1 MSKKSKQP
9 LLQNPGVVGVLAS
22 LLSIVIGLVLGF
34 ILLVVLNPGA
44 SLEGMRAMMTTGFAS
59 MDKLG
64 KVLYQAAPLMM
75 CGLSVGFAF
84 KTGLFNIGAPGQY
97 TMGSFFALL
106 CAIQFQ
112 LPWFV
117 CLLAAAIGGAIWG
130 IFPGLFKAYFNVNE
144 VITSIMFNWIGM
156 YLVNLILANS
166 PKMLASGWGAS
177 NSDRTAALS
186 AANPGAILPKGP
198 FAGLFGNSS
207 WINIGI
213 ILTIIFALIV
223 WVVLQ
228 KTTFGYELKACGL
241 SRDAAQYAGIN
252 AKRNIVLSM
261 VIAGALS
268 GIGGGI
274 YYLAGTGQY
283 VIEKSILGMGFNGIP
298 VALLASS
305 NPIGTI
311 FSALF
316 ISYIQVGGAAI
327 FVFVVISCWGTCNG
341 LTMAVTRG
349 MFDLAVESG
358 SPKLAMFKNVD
369 ANTNMANNSAV
380 FGLLVSSLWLLYFYG
395 GTIMGG
401 FGPFKFDSS
410 ELPIITLYAIYI
422 PIYIALLKR
431 KDLSGFRGKVM
442 PVLAILCSLFMV
454 FAAIYSHKINVVYY
468 LIVFVVIEVIG
479 AFFKSG
485 RKA

>member
-44 SLEGMRAMMTTGFAS
+44 SLEGMKAMMTTGFAS

-84 KTGLFNIGAPGQY
+84 KT
-97 TMGSFFALL
+97 
-106 CAIQFQ
+106 
-112 LPWFV
+112 
-117 CLLAAAIGGAIWG
+117 
-130 IFPGLFKAYFNVNE
+130 GLFKAYFNVNE

-283 VIEKSILGMGFNGIP
+283 VLEKSILGMGFNGIP

-311 FSALF
+311 FASLF
-316 ISYIQVGGAAI
+316 ISYIQVGGAA
-327 FVFVVISCWGTCNG
+327 
-341 LTMAVTRG
+341 MQPA
-349 MFDLAVESG
+349 
-358 SPKLAMFKNVD
+358 
-369 ANTNMANNSAV
+369 
-380 FGLLVSSLWLLYFYG
+380 Y
-395 GTIMGG
+395 
-401 FGPFKFDSS
+401 SS
-410 ELPIITLYAIYI
+410 ETIDIVIAVIIYLAAFALLMRGIITKAV
-422 PIYIALLKR
+422 
-431 KDLSGFRGKVM
+431 SGHKGKEG
-442 PVLAILCSLFMV
+442 
-454 FAAIYSHKINVVYY
+454 AAK
-468 LIVFVVIEVIG
+468 
-479 AFFKSG
+479 
-485 RKA
+485 

>member
-1 MSKKSKQP
+1 MSKKNKQP
-9 LLQNPGVVGVLAS
+9 LLQNPAVVGVLAS

-34 ILLVVLNPGA
+34 ILLVVLNPSA
-44 SLEGMRAMMTTGFAS
+44 SLGGMNAMMTTGFSS

-84 KTGLFNIGAPGQY
+84 KTGLFNIGASGQY
-97 TMGSFFALL
+97 TMGAFFALL
-106 CAIQFQ
+106 CGIQLQ

-130 IFPGLFKAYFNVNE
+130 VFPGLFKAYFNVNE
-144 VITSIMFNWIGM
+144 VITAIMFNWIGM

-166 PKMLASGWGAS
+166 PMMLASGWGAS

-198 FAGLFGNSS
+198 FAALFGNSS
-207 WINIGI
+207 WVNIGI
-213 ILTIIFALIV
+213 ILSIIFAVIV

-261 VIAGALS
+261 VISGALS

-316 ISYIQVGGAAI
+316 ISYIQVGGAA
-327 FVFVVISCWGTCNG
+327 
-341 LTMAVTRG
+341 MQPA
-349 MFDLAVESG
+349 
-358 SPKLAMFKNVD
+358 
-369 ANTNMANNSAV
+369 
-380 FGLLVSSLWLLYFYG
+380 Y
-395 GTIMGG
+395 
-401 FGPFKFDSS
+401 SS
-410 ELPIITLYAIYI
+410 ETIDIVIAVIIYLAAF
-422 PIYIALLKR
+422 ALLM
-431 KDLSGFRGKVM
+431 RG
-442 PVLAILCSLFMV
+442 
-454 FAAIYSHKINVVYY
+454 
-468 LIVFVVIEVIG
+468 LIAKAV
-479 AFFKSG
+479 SG
-485 RKA
+485 RKEKGGAAK